1 MAPSDDDKPPSVTRG
16 AKGDAAKS
24 EATQRTAW
32 RHGRCGRC
40 EPLPANCL
48 PALGSMLATG
58 RTCHQISRT
67 PPLMPGILD
76 RLNRHR
82 RCRQSLILVSSE
94 SLQLPSPQRTGIA
107 RLSWVRTGWLVI
119 HASCQMGFPEL
130 LTDSEQKRINGSVT
144 KPVDTLSVKRFEARN
159 EPDVPAAKRQKKDN
173 TRTYGETSHYFESS
187 RAKNGIHE
195 ILIDDDTVDHRS
207 NSSAGIAG
215 AGNLALRE
223 YRALDDKLHTGRKPP
238 RRRRSRTGTN
248 LSSPLNGAVNTR
260 PDVFRSPAFQKRGT
274 LISVQDSPDVLG
286 AQEPDAGPA
295 NITSDLF
302 SHSSTKRNRSNLPRP
317 MFKRQ
322 KPSTTKEPIDISE
335 DELQADPTKRG
346 GASRQSGA
354 LPRSSGTSG
363 APSKIPMREDGQK
376 LGKLTWLGIDLD
388 DIRLFGTSEDTQS
401 AFVLRS
407 QKGDAGPK
415 LYLKF
420 ETRNGLEI
428 FRGTLKSSGAEE
440 KFMHLEKKAEK
451 AFTEA
456 KNWIAS
462 NGTSKTNGRTSA
474 DDKTDD
480 KRQEDAIPAP
490 SSPDRRS
497 GSNRSK
503 LIDSLMRSAKS
514 SEDSL
519 AAERPE
525 EELGYEFDVRRLTRS
540 YDPPTRRRMPSPET
554 WTTLHPDWHESWQ
567 APLIFP
573 PTGKNRA
580 TVDKVDIPRLDEG
593 EFLND
598 NLINFYIRH
607 LEHRLEKE
615 RPELL
620 RKIYF
625 FSTFFFEKLKS
636 TKGKIN
642 YDGVRSWTAKVDL
655 LSYDYIIVP
664 VNENAHWYLAI
675 ICNVPNAVKSASEDK
690 QREAS
695 TTPMPDALEV
705 ADAPRSP
712 HLSSVERNLT
722 DISLEDAT
730 VATAAS
736 REKADDVSLCGGISS
751 SVARFAPL
759 KKRRTTGSTQ
769 SKFDPSQPRIITLD
783 SLGNAHAPTC
793 RALKEYLIEE
803 AKAKRGIDLTTV
815 PSGMTARGIP
825 EQNNYCDCGV
835 FILAYMEEFLA
846 NPDEAARKLLMKEE
860 LGWDIRPA
868 DIRNSIRGLL
878 FDLQAEQQ
886 KRHKQLE
893 EEKRL
898 RKAKRKSLVETS
910 PEASSPLKPVVLS
923 PPAPKIPGSFPSESP
938 ERKSASGTA
947 RSSPESV
954 QEAKRQEGGGLNG
967 EASNQ
972 AAEAQPKRK
981 SSEGPRFVSPLS
993 FDKIVVEL
1001 KPPKGFDRSEFV
1013 TSSDDVQIMKE
1024 TSVPPSEHKGGSNTA
1039 AKRRRRHSSVEE
1051 VEAPAVRPTSIS
1063 RQQKQG
1069 NKTSANASS
1078 SRLPQQSI
1086 ECIESDGDQP
1096 KYDGIDRS
1104 SKPIEAIVL

>member
-24 EATQRTAW
+24 ETQPPSPLSPEPHPREQREPAAAVAPKLSESAPSVASRSPVEAVEEKSLG
-32 RHGRCGRC
+32 RHADKGR
-40 EPLPANCL
+40 EEKQPPDNSK
-48 PALGSMLATG
+48 PTK
-58 RTCHQISRT
+58 SRLD
-67 PPLMPGILD
+67 PFARYHSDAHSFPDYVDRNRKAIMGPD
-76 RLNRHR
+76 RL
-82 RCRQSLILVSSE
+82 
-94 SLQLPSPQRTGIA
+94 
-107 RLSWVRTGWLVI
+107 
-119 HASCQMGFPEL
+119 
-130 LTDSEQKRINGSVT
+130 KRINGSVT

-173 TRTYGETSHYFESS
+173 TRTYGETSHYFEPS

-363 APSKIPMREDGQK
+363 APSKIPMRG
-376 LGKLTWLGIDLD
+376 
-388 DIRLFGTSEDTQS
+388 DIQPTI
-401 AFVLRS
+401 
-407 QKGDAGPK
+407 
-415 LYLKF
+415 F
-420 ETRNGLEI
+420 ENDE
-428 FRGTLKSSGAEE
+428 
-440 KFMHLEKKAEK
+440 LEKKAEK

-474 DDKTDD
+474 DDKTED

-695 TTPMPDALEV
+695 TTPIPDALEV